1 MTHLVNQTLRQLIEE
16 IFVDLVFKQD
26 ASKGD
31 FLIADKERQDLT
43 IDIVKV
49 FQASQAFNSDSLLI
63 WLEDYYSLDIPS
75 QLEFVFS
82 AEMAFENC
90 DKVLITLNFL

>member
-1 MTHLVNQTLRQLIEE
+1 MNQTLRQLIEQ

-75 QLEFVFS
+75 QLKFVSS
-82 AEMAFENC
+82 ADLAFENC
-90 DKVLITLNFL
+90 DKVLVTLNFL